1 MDIQSMY
8 REIIRALGAYVPNI
22 IGALAILV
30 IGWLVAL
37 GASAAV
43 RSLLKRTSIDN
54 KIAGKIF
61 GDKAAESMNVERGC
75 GKVVFYTIMLFVLVM
90 FFDALKFNVVTEPI
104 NNLLNNLFAFIPQI
118 IGAGVLLLVA
128 WVLASV
134 IRFAMVKILQSVKLD
149 EHLGTPE
156 GGRPFAKTLGDALYW
171 LIFLLF
177 LPAILSA
184 LELSGL
190 LQPVQ
195 AMLDKLLSFLPNL
208 LAATI
213 IMLVGWFIA
222 RLVQRIVTNLL
233 SVAGL
238 DKLSER
244 FGVKSFLGEQK
255 LSGATGWIV
264 YLFIIIPTAIAALNA
279 LALDAITRPAS
290 DMLNLILRAIPNIF
304 AAALVLAISFAIGRL
319 VAPLITNVLTKVG
332 FNKILPKLGIGK
344 EPAEGQ
350 RTPAQIVGT
359 IFLAAIMFFA
369 AMEAAGLL
377 GFEMLG
383 TLISGFLV
391 FAGQVL
397 LGLVIIA
404 IGMYVANLAAA
415 LIRSSGV
422 AQSGLLA
429 LVARVAIL
437 LLAGAMG
444 LSRMGLADNIIQ
456 LAFGLILGSVMIAA
470 AIAFG
475 IGGRDFAARQLE
487 TWSRNFQ
494 KDK

>member
-1 MDIQSMY
+1 
-8 REIIRALGAYVPNI
+8 
-22 IGALAILV
+22 
-30 IGWLVAL
+30 
-37 GASAAV
+37 
-43 RSLLKRTSIDN
+43 
-54 KIAGKIF
+54 
-61 GDKAAESMNVERGC
+61 
-75 GKVVFYTIMLFVLVM
+75 
-90 FFDALKFNVVTEPI
+90 
-104 NNLLNNLFAFIPQI
+104 
-118 IGAGVLLLVA
+118 
-128 WVLASV
+128 
-134 IRFAMVKILQSVKLD
+134 
-149 EHLGTPE
+149 
-156 GGRPFAKTLGDALYW
+156 
-171 LIFLLF
+171 
-177 LPAILSA
+177 
-184 LELSGL
+184 
-190 LQPVQ
+190 
-195 AMLDKLLSFLPNL
+195 
-208 LAATI
+208 
-213 IMLVGWFIA
+213 MLVGWFIA

-244 FGVKSFLGEQK
+244 FGVQSFLGEQK
-255 LSGATGWIV
+255 LSGVTGWIV
-264 YLFIIIPTAIAALNA
+264 YLFVIIPVAIAALNA

-290 DMLNLILRAIPNIF
+290 DMLNLILGAIPNIF

-332 FNKILPKLGIGK
+332 FNKILPKLGVGK

-369 AMEAAGLL
+369 AMEAASLL

-391 FAGQVL
+391 FAGQVF

-444 LSRMGLADNIIQ
+444 LARMGLADSIIQ
-456 LAFGLILGSVMIAA
+456 LAFGLILGSVMVAA

-487 TWSRNFQ
+487 TWSRNFR
-494 KDK
+494 KDN